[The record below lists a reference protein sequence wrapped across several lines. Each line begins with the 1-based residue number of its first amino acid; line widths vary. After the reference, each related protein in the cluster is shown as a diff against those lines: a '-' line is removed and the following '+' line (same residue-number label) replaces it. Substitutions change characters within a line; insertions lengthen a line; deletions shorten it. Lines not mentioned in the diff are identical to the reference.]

1 MHDSFTA
8 PLGNRAR
15 AQTRANTRDNA
26 NTRYTAPVRRE
37 TRTQAHTG
45 GNQSSVAGNN
55 GLAALQSQPQH
66 IL

>member
-8 PLGNRAR
+8 PLGNRAQ
-15 AQTRANTRDNA
+15 AQTRTHTRDNA
-26 NTRYTAPVRRE
+26 NTRYTRPE

-55 GLAALQSQPQH
+55 GLAALQSQP
-66 IL
+66 LTL